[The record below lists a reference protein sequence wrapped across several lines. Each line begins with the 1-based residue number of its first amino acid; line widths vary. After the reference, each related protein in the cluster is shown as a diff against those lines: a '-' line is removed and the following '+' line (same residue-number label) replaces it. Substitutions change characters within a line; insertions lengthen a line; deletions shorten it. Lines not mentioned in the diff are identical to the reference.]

1 MEGTIDGE
9 LHLLGRRELLES
21 RGVAIPPDA
30 VEPARAL
37 SGQGNTVVWLSRG
50 DRSMGL
56 LAVSDRLRPE
66 AASCVA
72 RLHGIGCPVHMLT
85 GDSDGAAARI
95 AGEAGIGRFLF
106 RLSPTEKAEA
116 IRRIRG
122 EEGPVLMVGDGI
134 NDAPALV
141 AADVGMAM
149 GKGTDVAIGSAD
161 AVLMRED
168 LRLVERFL
176 RLCRNTM
183 RVIRQNLFW
192 AFSYNVVALPLAAA
206 GALHPIV
213 SAGLMAASSLLVVGN
228 SLRLSRPF
236 PEEE

>member
-1 MEGTIDGE
+1 
-9 LHLLGRRELLES
+9 
-21 RGVAIPPDA
+21 
-30 VEPARAL
+30 
-37 SGQGNTVVWLSRG
+37 
-50 DRSMGL
+50 MGL
-56 LAVSDRLRPE
+56 LAVSDRIRPE
-66 AASCVA
+66 APTLVA
-72 RLHGIGCPVHMLT
+72 RLRENGLPVLMLT
-85 GDSDGAAARI
+85 GDSDGAAART

-106 RLSPTEKAEA
+106 RLSPAEKAEA
-116 IRRIRG
+116 IRRIRE

-176 RLCRNTM
+176 SLCRRTM

-192 AFSYNVVALPLAAA
+192 AFSYNAVALPLAAA

-213 SAGLMAASSLLVVGN
+213 SAGMMAASSLLVVGN

-236 PEEE
+236 PDED